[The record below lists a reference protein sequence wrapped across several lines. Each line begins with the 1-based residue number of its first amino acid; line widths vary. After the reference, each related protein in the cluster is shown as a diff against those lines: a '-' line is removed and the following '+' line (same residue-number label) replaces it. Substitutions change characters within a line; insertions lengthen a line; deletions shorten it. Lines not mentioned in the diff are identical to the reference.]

1 MAELAAFRFLH
12 NLHFYKRCGLFGYYR
27 NCLTMTYLFCR
38 RINVGTRFQAEIPS
52 LQDRSLAAADEHKA
66 ELVWQPWGDLET
78 NRVTQ
83 QNGKN
88 VEGWYIGLS
97 ATAVVEVTTCLL

>member
-1 MAELAAFRFLH
+1 MTEPAAFWFLH
-12 NLHFYKRCGLFGYYR
+12 NWHFYKRWD
-27 NCLTMTYLFCR
+27 CLDIVEITWLWLFCR

-66 ELVWQPWGDLET
+66 ELVWQPWDDLET

-88 VEGWYIGLS
+88 VEGWYTGLS
-97 ATAVVEVTTCLL
+97 AIAEVELTTCLL

>member
-1 MAELAAFRFLH
+1 MR
-12 NLHFYKRCGLFGYYR
+12 LFGYCR
-27 NCLTMTYLFCR
+27 NYLTVTYLFCR

-66 ELVWQPWGDLET
+66 ELVWQPWDDLET

-88 VEGWYIGLS
+88 VEGWYTGLS
-97 ATAVVEVTTCLL
+97 AIAEVELTTCLP